1 MDYPEEIMSDVAW
14 SFVGEKYQTQEQF
27 IEAVNDYN
35 EKLGTT
41 EGWNPYATAIQCKEV
56 TIQYSYWNDKED
68 EEDEED
74 FNLVSTTSAFT
85 NAELLFGIHNVVV
98 GKLKHEDN
106 HFFEGLTLWEGENP
120 SNLNAPL
127 YFLMQGS

>member
-1 MDYPEEIMSDVAW
+1 MNYPEEIMHDVAW
-14 SFVGEKYQTQEQF
+14 SFVGMQYRSQKQF

-41 EGWNPYATAIQCKEV
+41 GRWNPYATAIQCKEV
-56 TIQYSYWNDKED
+56 TIQYSYWSDEED
-68 EEDEED
+68 EEVEED

-85 NAELLFGIHNVVV
+85 NAELLFRIHNFVVD
-98 GKLKHEDN
+98 KLKYEDN

-120 SNLNAPL
+120 SSFNAPL
-127 YFLMQGS
+127 YFLMQGN